1 VKEPVGLAAN
11 LNRNCDCS
19 ATDVPALRVELD
31 AALCPDLAL
40 SVMESHPHLF
50 SAAPVFIDA
59 SHLLAMQEL
68 IDVVYAVT
76 RLPGYELR
84 ALAAAP
90 EIASR
95 RTAALGAFTAFD
107 FHITADG
114 PRLIEIN
121 TNAGGA
127 LLNAAA
133 RRAQPP
139 CCPGYEDRFRTSPD
153 AGSLE
158 NAFVAMFEH
167 EWQLVRGAAPLRS
180 IAIVDEHP
188 ERQYL
193 YPEFLLFRNLFQAH
207 GYDVVIADPRDL
219 TGGADG
225 LACHGH
231 SIDLVY
237 NRLTDFYLEQPA
249 NRALRLAYES
259 GSAVI
264 TPHPR
269 AHALLASKR
278 NLALLTDTDFL
289 NSIAARPSDAAT
301 MKRVIPTTHLVDT
314 SSEAWWNDRKRWF
327 FKPVDGF
334 GSRGGYR
341 GNKMTR
347 RVFAEIARG
356 GYVAQEFTPPGERWR
371 TREGHRETFKV
382 DTRAYVYDGVMQLVA
397 ARLYQ
402 GQTTNF
408 RTAGG
413 GFAPV
418 YVPLPGGKCA

>member
-1 VKEPVGLAAN
+1 MSEFSSMAAS

-19 ATDVPALRVELD
+19 ATDVPALRLELD
-31 AALCPDLAL
+31 AALHPDLGL
-40 SVMESHPHLF
+40 SVTESHPHLF
-50 SAAPVFIDA
+50 SAAPVFVDA
-59 SHLLAMQEL
+59 AHVSAMQEL
-68 IDVVYAVT
+68 IDAVYAVT

-90 EIASR
+90 AIAR
-95 RTAALGAFTAFD
+95 HRTMALGAFTAFD

-139 CCPGYEDRFRTSPD
+139 CCAGNERRFRTAPD
-153 AGSLE
+153 AGTLE
-158 NAFVAMFEH
+158 SRFVAMFAR
-167 EWQLVRGAAPLRS
+167 EWRLARGAAPLRS

-193 YPEFLLFRNLFQAH
+193 YPEFLLFRKLFQAR

-219 TGGADG
+219 TGGANG
-225 LACHGH
+225 LACNGH
-231 SIDLVY
+231 PIDLVY

-249 NRALRLAYES
+249 HRALQLAYES
-259 GSAVI
+259 DSAVI

-278 NLALLTDTDFL
+278 NLALLTDSGFL
-289 NSIAARPSDAAT
+289 ESIAAPPSDAA
-301 MKRVIPTTHLVDT
+301 MLKRMIPTTHLVDA
-314 SSEAWWNDRKRWF
+314 SEAWWSDRKRWF

-341 GNKMTR
+341 GDKMTR
-347 RVFAEIARG
+347 RVFAEVTRG

-371 TREGHRETFKV
+371 IREGRREAFKV
-382 DTRAYVYDGVMQLVA
+382 DTRAYVYDGAIQLVA

-418 YVPLPGGKCA
+418 YVPAGGRGA

>member
-1 VKEPVGLAAN
+1 MSTAAS

-19 ATDVPALRVELD
+19 ATDVPALRLEL
-31 AALCPDLAL
+31 
-40 SVMESHPHLF
+40 SITESHPHLF
-50 SAAPVFIDA
+50 SAAPVFVEA
-59 SHLLAMQEL
+59 THLLAMQEL
-68 IDVVYAVT
+68 IDAVNAVT

-84 ALAAAP
+84 ALSAAP
-90 EIASR
+90 EIAGH
-95 RTAALGAFTAFD
+95 RTKALGAFTAFD
-107 FHITADG
+107 FHITTDG

-139 CCPGYEDRFRTSPD
+139 CCPGNDERFRTAPD
-153 AGSLE
+153 AGTLE
-158 NAFVAMFEH
+158 NRFVAMFEH

-193 YPEFLLFRNLFQAH
+193 YPEFLLFRKLFQAH
-207 GYDVVIADPRDL
+207 GYDVVIADPQEL
-219 TGGADG
+219 TGGSNG
-225 LACHGH
+225 LVCHRR

-249 NRALRLAYES
+249 HRALRLAYES

-289 NSIAARPSDAAT
+289 QSIAAAPSDVITLSRMIPPTYCVDAAN
-301 MKRVIPTTHLVDT
+301 
-314 SSEAWWNDRKRWF
+314 EEWWSDRKRWF

-341 GNKMTR
+341 GDKMTR
-347 RVFAEIARG
+347 RVFAEVARG

-371 TREGHRETFKV
+371 TREGRRESFKV
-382 DTRAYVYDGVMQLVA
+382 DTRAYVYDGVIQLVA

-418 YVPLPGGKCA
+418 YVPLGPGESARVDRGRAAGCA